1 MIMSTNRR
9 KTVYC
14 GYCFQK
20 GHNKQTCAS
29 LKADIENLR
38 QSFGDQHPEVVE
50 YDSNRKS
57 VSASAS
63 RRAKMVR
70 RCTYCG
76 GEGHNTRTC
85 SILKDHIAT
94 ATEINKDY
102 CSIVRDRME
111 HCGIGVGA
119 IIKMIRYQ
127 SGYRKSTDDL
137 YMIVE
142 IRWDDINFM
151 EPHRKVILTKC
162 IKTSNF
168 VDLSIPYSC
177 PDISVNSWEVASP
190 VHVVSPPENWLSGAH
205 IKSELVGLS
214 KDETQELLGLSFF
227 IE

>member
-14 GYCFQK
+14 GYCYNK
-20 GHNKQTCAS
+20 GHNKQTCPS

-38 QSFGDQHPEVVE
+38 QSFGDHHPEVVE
-50 YDSNRKS
+50 YDNNRKS

-63 RRAKMVR
+63 KRAKMAR

-76 GEGHNTRTC
+76 GAGHNTRTC
-85 SILKDHIAT
+85 SILKDHINA
-94 ATEINKDY
+94 ATEINQEY
-102 CSIVRDRME
+102 CNMVHGRIRK
-111 HCGIGVGA
+111 CGIGVGA
-119 IIKMIRYQ
+119 IIKMIKYH

-137 YMIVE
+137 YMIINIKWKE
-142 IRWDDINFM
+142 INFL
-151 EPHRKVILTKC
+151 EPYRKVITAKC
-162 IKTSNF
+162 IKTSNI

-190 VHVVSPPENWLSGAH
+190 VSTSEPPTGWSEGGHIREELS
-205 IKSELVGLS
+205 
-214 KDETQELLGLSFF
+214 DFTQEEVKELLGLTYY